1 MELYDD
7 IKNVLLD
14 IYAIGKD
21 KFVIITGGIGDF
33 LTIDYFF
40 SFSEKH
46 NIIFITTQSLK
57 LKTILQFY
65 NKTNKFY
72 SLNFA
77 FSLIG
82 KPGFDNTDEMLDF
95 FPELKNIK
103 TINISEYFPLI
114 RNLINS
120 KKVTGYNMFLNKTI
134 INIKKKFNIPDRF
147 ALIHP
152 YTEDNRIHCI
162 KCKKVHKGIQK
173 CGLTRNFVDKD
184 YSNIFN
190 FLKKQN
196 IIGVIISIK
205 PIIIPNIYEGI
216 QIINL
221 SYNMIDI
228 IDCIELTKQ
237 CNYFFGVDSVFSVI
251 ASRILPCQNIYIKCN
266 NKHGDIYKE
275 LYWYPFKNINYGPFI
290 NIKY

>member
-1 MELYDD
+1 MACHND
-7 IKNVLLD
+7 IKDVLLD
-14 IYAIGKD
+14 INTFGVN

-57 LKTILQFY
+57 LKTILEFY

-72 SLNFA
+72 SLYFD

-82 KPGFDNTDEMLDF
+82 KPGFDKTIELIKF

-120 KKVTGYNMFLNKTI
+120 KNVTCNNMLFTKSI
-134 INIKKKFNIPDRF
+134 IDIKNKFNIPDCF
-147 ALIHP
+147 ALINP
-152 YTEDNRIHCI
+152 YTEDNRLHCI
-162 KCKKVHKGIQK
+162 KCNKSHNGPQK
-173 CGLTRNFVDKD
+173 CRLTRNFVNTD

-190 FLKKQN
+190 FLKTKQ
-196 IIGVIISIK
+196 IIGVIISIS
-205 PIIIPNIYEGI
+205 PIIIPDMYKDVN
-216 QIINL
+216 IINL
-221 SYNMIDI
+221 SYNNLSI

-237 CNYFFGVDSVFSVI
+237 CTYFFGIDSIFSVI
-251 ASRILPCQNIYIKCN
+251 VCRYLPINNIYIKCN
-266 NKHGDIYKE
+266 NNHGYKNKDI
-275 LYWYPFKNINYGPFI
+275 YWYPHKDIQLQRFI